1 MSTLTLEPTC
11 GADADRSAG
20 AGAAARREA
29 AGPQVGRAMDP
40 EVVAVAKRR
49 RFSDQYKL
57 RILDEIE
64 ENTGSTGA
72 IVRREGLY
80 SSHIADWRRW
90 RDKVSTEKKPTSEN
104 KQMHNEMARLKRENA
119 RLTMKLKKADALIDL
134 QKKTS
139 ELLEMMSRSAS
150 DEN

>member
-11 GADADRSAG
+11 GADADRSVA